1 MLPPPPSDRPH
12 RGQVA
17 VVLSARDAARVTSE
31 VRERGYAPLGSAGF
45 FDGDGFLVALE
56 EPGAQRDSLFSAS
69 EVAGAAEADVA

>member
-1 MLPPPPSDRPH
+1 
-12 RGQVA
+12 